1 MHDDDVLFRER
12 DAGIDAGNARIPP
25 ARDLA
30 EENVGQNIRCE
41 THGLCNALEVVGRD
55 HGAQHS
61 RNVQGVAADGRD
73 GGVGHG
79 RVGAAEVDRLVG
91 ELADAAARADRLI
104 VDLDVVELLVVRQD
118 PRLIDD
124 VRERGPRAVET
135 HLCRQQVGGSQRAD
149 DAEGSD
155 GSAKHGHPP

>member
-1 MHDDDVLFRER
+1 AG
-12 DAGIDAGNARIPP
+12 DARVPP
-25 ARDLA
+25 ARNLA
-30 EENVGQNIRCE
+30 EENVGEHVGGE
-41 THGLCNALEVVGRD
+41 THRLCDALEVVGRD

-104 VDLDVVELLVVRQD
+104 VDLDVVELLVV
-118 PRLIDD
+118 
-124 VRERGPRAVET
+124 
-135 HLCRQQVGGSQRAD
+135 
-149 DAEGSD
+149 
-155 GSAKHGHPP
+155 